1 MRRPGVAPTSSRG
14 LVEHAVHMKGLEI
27 PAALDRDFLIDLVAD
42 FRLTFA
48 QLDRRHALDRVAHR
62 QVEYRPLDCV
72 GDCRRFGHRS
82 ALSVGQKGLQL
93 PDGSNC
99 RWRGPERKLRPCRH
113 ASSLLARV

>member
-1 MRRPGVAPTSSRG
+1 
-14 LVEHAVHMKGLEI
+14 MKGLEI
-27 PAALDRDFLIDLVAD
+27 PAALDRDFLIYLVAD

-48 QLDRRHALDRVAHR
+48 QLDRRHVLDRVAHR
-62 QVEYRPLDCV
+62 QVQYRSLDSE
-72 GDCRRFGHRS
+72 GDCRRFGHRR
-82 ALSVGQKGLQL
+82 ATPVGQEGLQL